1 MDQKLLDALNNIGL
15 ALEELVDALN
25 SKNEAKSDTA
35 TAIQSGDFSE
45 DLKSISEGIKSIKA
59 DTQTIIKNQQTIIAQ
74 GKDKESAKTKDIE
87 TDPKKES
94 DIKKGVGTIL
104 LIAVAVLAIG
114 MAFKLVGNVDF
125 LSVVGLALGI
135 TIISIAFEKV
145 AKLGL
150 GLKEA
155 AITSAIMVMMAA
167 AVTASSWILSAI
179 KPLTLMQA
187 ATGVLIGAMFY
198 FLVPAAA
205 SMLKAMESETEVEFG
220 GTKIKTKGI
229 NISSVLAGS
238 FALPL
243 IMIGISVGITTSSFI
258 LSAIKPIGITQALT
272 AVVIGFVFSLLAP
285 VVSSIITGLT
295 SDEETSIPGIGK
307 IKKKG
312 VSMESAMVAAF
323 AIPIIMMGM
332 SLAITTSSYIL
343 GLVKPVG
350 FMQLL
355 TTIAIA
361 AVFTVLAYGLSK
373 IVSAL
378 GDLNPAKAIA
388 AAIIIPI
395 IFVAMSYAMM
405 KSSEYFAGIQTISF
419 GQFLTSLTISIIFVV
434 LSFAVKLISKAL
446 GDLSPEKALVI
457 SAISV
462 GLFVALSYA
471 MMISSE
477 YLSKVTP
484 VDYGLLFNI
493 VVMTIA
499 ITLST
504 VVFALGIWVLSKLGF
519 TTPAGAVKFLIG
531 AGLTLVVAATI
542 MLSSLLLGL
551 GKYEKYPSVDWTLGV
566 GASFLVFTV
575 SLVALGAIAMTGVG
589 AAAFF
594 LGIPMVLSMSKTIVE
609 VSKMLTKGDYNL
621 PGFLDWAKAVSLLFI
636 TFTPIILI
644 LAAVGLASSVL
655 KFLGVNPFKKAN
667 KMILEIAETIVDVS
681 NILPKGNYKGGPT
694 KEWAEGISIALAA
707 FSPVFE
713 VLTGQSW
720 LSKSVS
726 VKDMKKAILTIS
738 EGIVDAAIFFA
749 DAKNAGVWGAHPTKE
764 WAEGVGTAIGA
775 FAPVFEVLT
784 GQSWLSKSVSPEDMK
799 KAILTISEG
808 IVSAAIFFADNT
820 ATFEEGKYPSWDWG
834 EGVGAA
840 LGAFAPV
847 FDMLMEKSGFWKSGD
862 SVIRDMIKGITGI
875 SSAIVQVAALFELAS
890 SSNMFDKYPD
900 IKWSDGVRKTIE
912 SFVDLSNHLDKNKK
926 SPYWRAI
933 DVSKRIV
940 KMSEILHG
948 GSNFFSNN
956 IDPNYIKNV
965 SQNMLDFNELVKKLS
980 DSEGDGFLKRMGRM
994 GENLIGTDPIMQIA
1008 KRMIT
1013 LAEGYDKLA
1022 TSLIKLGTAMRT
1034 LNISDIRMLGGLT
1047 REITKSSNI
1056 RSDISQQ
1063 EPGDIFA
1070 SKSISDVAG
1079 GLSNIFDKKDK
1090 QTGQKIIEDKMDEV
1104 IRLLTNIDN
1113 SAQSINTFMMENSD
1127 SAINGPPSAGNKL
1140 LKSLGYNI

>member
-145 AKLGL
+145 SKLGL

-155 AITSAIMVMMAA
+155 AITSSIMVMMAA

-395 IFVAMSYAMM
+395 IFVALSYAMM

-419 GQFLTSLTISIIFVV
+419 GQFLTSLAISIIFVV
-434 LSFAVKLISKAL
+434 LSFATKIISKAL
-446 GDLSPEKALVI
+446 GDLSPEKALAI

-471 MMISSE
+471 MMVSSE

-499 ITLST
+499 ITSST

-551 GKYEKYPSVDWTLGV
+551 GKYEKYPSVDWILGV

-738 EGIVDAAIFFA
+738 EGIV
-749 DAKNAGVWGAHPTKE
+749 
-764 WAEGVGTAIGA
+764 
-775 FAPVFEVLT
+775 
-784 GQSWLSKSVSPEDMK
+784 
-799 KAILTISEG
+799 
-808 IVSAAIFFADNT
+808 SAAIFFARPEVSTLFNT
-820 ATFEEGKYPSWDWG
+820 EGNYPSKKWG
-834 EGVGAA
+834 EGVGSA
-840 LGAFAPV
+840 LTAFSPV

-875 SSAIVQVAALFELAS
+875 SSAIVQVAALLGLAS

-900 IKWSDGVRKTIE
+900 VKWSDGVRKTIE

-1127 SAINGPPSAGNKL
+1127 SAINGPPSAGNKV
-1140 LKSLGYNI
+1140 LKSLGYN